1 MATQQN
7 YRVDSFVGGLA
18 IKAPVKTVSL
28 ANIPSPSG
36 TGGLV
41 GGYIVSEGDRVLLAA
56 QADPIDNG
64 IYTVESSAW
73 QRAGDFDGNRDI
85 VGGTIIP
92 VWRQSMTD
100 IVLYQV
106 DGVPSP
112 IIIGQDDIDIILFF
126 DPTLAGITEA
136 PIDGSSYV
144 RNNAGWVAE
153 SAGSLPSPAVSS
165 VLAGDGAG
173 NNWVI
178 ATDITINSAS
188 GALMTE
194 STLGVTDGTNQY
206 TLSVNAGVANLI
218 GTVGI
223 THVEQTKP
231 WRNLGSIYIG
241 EAASADTDFAALGQF
256 WVQSEVDNVPMFTS
270 DAGTDQLLDPSRS
283 DVNLQNGDYTTV
295 LADKGKTIRKD
306 AGGAGETY
314 TIAAEASVNYK
325 IGTYIA
331 FDNDGGGTLTIAIG
345 GTDTLIFADDGS
357 TGSRTLANGG
367 YAVAFK
373 NAAGQWKIAGKQLT

>member
-7 YRVDSFVGGLA
+7 FRVDSFVSGLA
-18 IKAPVKTVSL
+18 IKAPVKTISL
-28 ANIPSPSG
+28 VNIPSPAG
-36 TGGLV
+36 TGDLV
-41 GGYIVSEGDRVLLAA
+41 GGYIVAEGDRVLLAA
-56 QADPIDNG
+56 QTDPIDNG
-64 IYTVESSAW
+64 IYTVETSAW

-106 DGVPSP
+106 DGAPTS
-112 IIIGQDDIDIILFF
+112 IIVGQDDIDIILFY
-126 DPTLAGITEA
+126 DPTLAGIAEA
-136 PIDGSSYV
+136 PIDSTSYV
-144 RNNAGWVAE
+144 RNNAGWVSE
-153 SAGSLPSPAVSS
+153 SAGSLPSPAVSA

-173 NNWVI
+173 NNWVV

-188 GALMTE
+188 GALMTQ
-194 STLGVTDGTNQY
+194 STLGATDGTNEY

-223 THVEQTKP
+223 SHVEQTKP

-256 WVQSEVDNVPMFTS
+256 WVESEVDNVPMFTS

-306 AGGAGETY
+306 SGGAGETY
-314 TIAAEASVNYK
+314 TIADEATVNYK
-325 IGTYIA
+325 IGTFIG
-331 FDNDGGGTLTIAIG
+331 FDNDGGGSLTIDIA
-345 GTDTLIFADDGS
+345 GTDTLIFAD
-357 TGSRTLANGG
+357 TGGVGARTLGDGG
-367 YAVAFK
+367 FAVAFK
-373 NAAGQWKIAGKQLT
+373 NAAGQWKIAGKQLS